1 MDGREDKKMKKYTDS
16 MDIRKDT
23 KLDHLLAQR
32 RAPLS
37 EEGMTHVLQ
46 DLTLYIAGNVVFAA
60 AVYPKEEALTK
71 IDIHA
76 KDIEKA
82 DVMQGTDEEKY
93 FPVFTDIDH
102 LRKWK
107 PELKKGEFIYLMDK
121 QDVLDFLNNNEKV
134 AAAVANPMED
144 DLLLYRMQLQ
154 NMITIGRDAQ

>member
-1 MDGREDKKMKKYTDS
+1 MKKYTDS
-16 MDIRKDT
+16 MDIRKDE
-23 KLDHLLAQR
+23 KLDTLLSQR
-32 RAPLS
+32 KAPLS
-37 EEGMTHVLQ
+37 EEGMNQVLR
-46 DLTLYIAGNVVFAA
+46 DLTLHLAGGVVFAA
-60 AVYPKEEALTK
+60 AVYPKEEMLSK

-82 DVMQGTDEEKY
+82 DVMQGTDEQKY

-121 QDVLDFLNNNEKV
+121 QDLLNFLNNNEKV
-134 AAAVANPMED
+134 AAAVVNPMND

-154 NMITIGRDAQ
+154 NMIKIGSEQ

>member
-1 MDGREDKKMKKYTDS
+1 MKKYTDS
-16 MDIRKDT
+16 MDIRSDA
-23 KLDHLLAQR
+23 KLDSLLSQR

-37 EEGMTHVLQ
+37 EEGLNQVLR
-46 DLTLYIAGNVVFAA
+46 DLTLHIAGNVIFAA
-60 AVYPKEEALTK
+60 AVYPKEEALAK

-76 KDIEKA
+76 RDIDKA

-102 LRKWK
+102 LKKWK

-121 QDVLDFLNNNEKV
+121 QDLLDFLNANEKV

-154 NMITIGRDAQ
+154 NMIKIGSETK